1 MRANRDAGI
10 CGAGLPAGYCAT
22 WPDGGAEARRSLP
35 GVLQASG
42 AYRKDA
48 GASGGAR
55 PKHLGNQ
62 RQLLLTGPAA
72 PPFGLRRRCGY
83 LSAVVRCSVSDC
95 STVVSPLEKRLSL
108 SPAAAQIARFTVL
121 LNLPNVAAHCFPS
134 FDLPRIFPGDAAA
147 KIITAIPLKPA
158 PRVLGVDPPL
168 LTPDR

>member
-72 PPFGLRRRCGY
+72 PPIT
-83 LSAVVRCSVSDC
+83 VVR
-95 STVVSPLEKRLSL
+95 R
-108 SPAAAQIARFTVL
+108 
-121 LNLPNVAAHCFPS
+121 
-134 FDLPRIFPGDAAA
+134 
-147 KIITAIPLKPA
+147 
-158 PRVLGVDPPL
+158 VDPPRPVPEHDKPKPNYAPGSL
-168 LTPDR
+168 EWEEEQRRLKIPAVG